1 MMKVISIQGAPN
13 YAREE
18 IYTMEGSLNEILPE
32 PISKINEEA
41 VLDFVK
47 RKMMVSLDLAV
58 EILHAMEKRFGS
70 EAREVIWEMASQ
82 QEFDI
87 REKTGSPEKDL
98 QDFCNMAEH
107 MAAGTHRWKRVIDT
121 STAIGY
127 EFTRCMYA
135 EILRGLGEPEL
146 GLIICARDEPWV
158 KSYNPR
164 LGFRRTKKIMD
175 GDEICDNVYLVEE

>member
-1 MMKVISIQGAPN
+1 MPERRYIL
-13 YAREE
+13 
-18 IYTMEGSLNEILPE
+18 TMEGSLNEILPE
-32 PISKINEEA
+32 PISIKNEEA
-41 VLDFVK
+41 VLNFVK

-70 EAREVIWEMASQ
+70 EAREVIQDMASQ

-87 REKTGSPEKDL
+87 REEIGSPEKDL
-98 QDFCNMAEH
+98 QDFCNMVEH

-127 EFTRCMYA
+127 EYTRCMYA
-135 EILRGLGEPEL
+135 EILRELGEPEL

-158 KSYNPR
+158 KSYNPC
-164 LGFRRTKKIMD
+164 LGFRRTKKLMD
-175 GDEICDNVYLVEE
+175 GDEICDNAYLVEEQST

>member
-1 MMKVISIQGAPN
+1 MMKVISAQGAPN

-32 PISKINEEA
+32 PISKKNEEA
-41 VLDFVK
+41 VLNFVK

-70 EAREVIWEMASQ
+70 EAREVIREMAIQ

-121 STAIGY
+121 TTAIGY

-135 EILRGLGEPEL
+135 EILRELGEPEL

-158 KSYNPR
+158 KSYNPK
-164 LGFRRTKKIMD
+164 LGFRSTKKLMD
-175 GDEICDNVYLVEE
+175 GDEICDNVYLVEK